1 MGVHK
6 DALKYLPVYF
16 SECCTLLPGYKGLFV
31 KIYGYHKLFWTVCIY
46 LNVKGSVIKDEVV
59 PRGVCIQSNVTSV
72 GHILNHLIEAGI
84 K

>member
-31 KIYGYHKLFWTVCIY
+31 KIYGYHKLFRTVCIY

-59 PRGVCIQSNVTSV
+59 PRGPM
-72 GHILNHLIEAGI
+72 
-84 K
+84 